1 MDGNDFD
8 AEILPA
14 NIPPEHSYQI
24 FRKDRKEMIDK
35 RGGGVIVMVKPG
47 LPAEE
52 CLDLDSNREIKWV
65 KVKASNQEQILVGSY
80 YREPKAKLENL
91 DELDLS
97 LNKVHNL
104 KPYCNM
110 KTFLGGDFNLCD
122 IEWDRGCSLPGAR
135 DKSHCDKLI
144 EITQNYN
151 LEQINEN
158 PTRQGRVLDLLIT
171 SHPNLVQR
179 HTVCPLIGL
188 SDHDIL
194 SVTTSIKPIVN
205 KKPIKNSV

>member
-1 MDGNDFD
+1 MYNIISSRAPDIIVGTETHLDGNDFD
-8 AEILPA
+8 AQILPA

-24 FRKDRKEMIDK
+24 FLKDREEMIDK

-52 CLDLDSNREIKWV
+52 CLDLDSNCEIKWV
-65 KVKASNQEQILVGSY
+65 KVKTSNKEQILVGSY

-110 KTFLGGDFNLCD
+110 KTFLRCDFILGD
-122 IEWDRGCSLPGAR
+122 IEWDSGYSLPGER
-135 DKSHCDKLI
+135 DKTHCDKLI

-151 LEQINEN
+151 LEQINET
-158 PTRQGRVLDLLIT
+158 PTRQGRGLNLFFT
-171 SHPNLVQR
+171 SHPILPCATNR
-179 HTVCPLIGL
+179 H
-188 SDHDIL
+188 
-194 SVTTSIKPIVN
+194 
-205 KKPIKNSV
+205 